1 MKLLL
6 LIKIP
11 ACLVML
17 LIKGALKSKK
27 TMENSDV
34 VATGLFSPVI
44 IMPMDMDFAH
54 IAGFPP
60 ESSRIYHEGVIPH
73 VSGTGAPLS
82 LNYGN
87 PTSVPP
93 PATNT
98 DGVYCYERKDGTAP
112 ENKGEFIDVSN
123 EKPNH
128 IWAHQR
134 YKRQYASTIEAVKK
148 NPWQII
154 PMFHYDPRRW
164 CQDSGGK
171 FDKDSW
177 ATGPWDFPFR
187 FTATQKNAG
196 LFIGFKM
203 YPPLGYKPLDK
214 RLPNLERFYAR
225 CEEDG
230 IPVLAHCSP
239 GGMCTHEAK
248 YYYQLDKADLS
259 KQAERVISV
268 SYDPC
273 TPLGYF
279 YDNYVHPQTW
289 RPVLMKYPKLKLC
302 LAHFGG
308 VEWDD
313 EKGTGL
319 ASDWVEEIN
328 KMCNPDIVQGQG
340 PGGPVKFENVYTD
353 IACQDIDNS
362 SVRKNMYRLFSKMG
376 KDDHYRH
383 LQNKLLFGVDWYLS
397 ILTKAPE
404 YRTFSEMFFDMM
416 NDCDP
421 WQWYRSSLVNA
432 AIFYGLDDA
441 NIIKNMND
449 ALNKN
454 ITSKKDILKC
464 TKNFEQVKKIKEQM
478 EGIRK
483 DIQNAQSEGQK

>member
-1 MKLLL
+1 
-6 LIKIP
+6 
-11 ACLVML
+11 
-17 LIKGALKSKK
+17 
-27 TMENSDV
+27 
-34 VATGLFSPVI
+34 
-44 IMPMDMDFAH
+44 MPMDMDFAY

-73 VSGTGAPLS
+73 ASGTGAPLS

-93 PATNT
+93 PATNM

-112 ENKGEFIDVSN
+112 ENKGTFIDVSN

-128 IWAHQR
+128 VWVFQH
-134 YKRQYASTIEAVKK
+134 YKKQYDSTIEAIKK
-148 NPWQII
+148 NPWTLI

-164 CQDSGGK
+164 CQNSGGN
-171 FDKDSW
+171 FDKDNWS
-177 ATGPWDFPFR
+177 TGPWDLPFK
-187 FTATQKNAG
+187 FIATAKNAG
-196 LFIGFKM
+196 VFIGFKM

-214 RLPNLERFYAR
+214 RLPNLEKFYAH
-225 CEEDG
+225 CEKEG
-230 IPVLAHCSP
+230 IPILAHCSP

-259 KQAERVISV
+259 KQPERLVSV

-279 YDNYVHPQTW
+279 YDNYVHPQNW
-289 RPVLMKYPKLKLC
+289 RSVLMKYPKLKVC

-328 KMCNPDIVQGQG
+328 KMCNPEILQGQG
-340 PGGPVKFENVYTD
+340 ENGPVKFENVYTD

-362 SVRKNMYRLFSKMG
+362 SVEKNMYKLFRKMG
-376 KDDHYRH
+376 NDNRYKH
-383 LQNKLLFGVDWYLS
+383 LQDKLLFGVDWYLS

-404 YRTFSEMFFDMM
+404 YRSFSEKFFDTMKE
-416 NDCDP
+416 CDQ

-432 AIFYGLDDA
+432 ATFYGFDNRDLIMKMYTGLSLAPAD
-441 NIIKNMND
+441 KEKLND
-449 ALNKN
+449 GLARV
-454 ITSKKDILKC
+454 
-464 TKNFEQVKKIKEQM
+464 EKIKEQV
-478 EGIRK
+478 ESLRK
-483 DIQNAQSEGQK
+483 DIKNAQPTGKE